1 MLAVTDDI
9 AVRLQTLLAYDAT
22 SPLIFSSGLFLF
34 LFAGFLLVYNSL
46 RNATTARIIYV
57 VLFSLYFYYK
67 SSGIYFLPVSYT
79 HLRAH
84 ETSV

>member
-9 AVRLQTLLAYDAT
+9 VVRLQTLLAYDAT

-67 SSGIYFLPVSYT
+67 SSGI
-79 HLRAH
+79 
-84 ETSV
+84 